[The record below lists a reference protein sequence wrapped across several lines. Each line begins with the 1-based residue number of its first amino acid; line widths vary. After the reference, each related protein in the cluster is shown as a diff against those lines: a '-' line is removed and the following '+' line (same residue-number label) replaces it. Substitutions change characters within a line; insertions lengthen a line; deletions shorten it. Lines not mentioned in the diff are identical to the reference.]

1 MNVLYF
7 HQHFSTPKGAA
18 GQRSY
23 EMAQRLLLRGH
34 QVTMICGSYQV
45 GYTGLDMP
53 FKKGMRQGHVDGIHV
68 IEFDLAYSNHDGFL
82 KRSFTFL
89 KFAIRTIKFIFTLK
103 YDVVFATS
111 TPLSV
116 GIPGII
122 ARWLKRK
129 PFVFEVRDL
138 WPELPKAMGVI
149 TNPFVLLCLSIIER
163 ASYYS
168 ANALI
173 GLSPGIVAGIAKC
186 GISKEN
192 ITMVSNGC
200 DIDLFQNVTASARPV
215 GVGDSD
221 LMVVYT
227 GTHGIA
233 NGLNA
238 VLDAACELKRRGRSD
253 IKLILM
259 GQGKLK
265 PSIQARVKQEGL
277 DSVLL
282 LDPLPKNKLAEF
294 MASADLGLQILS
306 NIPAF
311 YEGTSPNKFFDYIAS
326 GLPVLINYPGWL
338 AEKIHVHDC
347 GFIVSPENCIHFAD
361 MLEEAARDKNRLKA
375 MGERALQLAK
385 TEFDRKILSETWV
398 NIIET
403 AMVANKIGSVKVLD

>member
-1 MNVLYF
+1 V
-7 HQHFSTPKGAA
+7 S
-18 GQRSY
+18 SY
-23 EMAQRLLLRGH
+23 
-34 QVTMICGSYQV
+34 
-45 GYTGLDMP
+45 
-53 FKKGMRQGHVDGIHV
+53 
-68 IEFDLAYSNHDGFL
+68 
-82 KRSFTFL
+82 
-89 KFAIRTIKFIFTLK
+89 
-103 YDVVFATS
+103 
-111 TPLSV
+111 
-116 GIPGII
+116 
-122 ARWLKRK
+122 
-129 PFVFEVRDL
+129 
-138 WPELPKAMGVI
+138 
-149 TNPFVLLCLSIIER
+149 
-163 ASYYS
+163 
-168 ANALI
+168 
-173 GLSPGIVAGIAKC
+173 

-192 ITMVSNGC
+192 ITLVSNGC

-265 PSIQARVKQEGL
+265 PSLQARVKQEGL

-347 GFIVSPENCIHFAD
+347 GFIVSPGNCIHFAD

-398 NIIET
+398 NILEN